1 MKISYKGDYSL
12 KAMLDLS
19 EHHGIELVTSRD
31 MARRIDAPVKFLE
44 QVLLQLKKGGFIESR
59 RGKEGG
65 YMLSKFPGEI
75 SVGDVVRYI
84 DGPIEPIAC
93 LNYKYADCTDIKRC
107 VFKKMW
113 EKVHKATTEII
124 DNVTF
129 EDLAVEAGSGSRV
142 LSYSI

>member
-19 EHHGIELVTSRD
+19 EHYGIELVTSRD

-65 YMLSKFPGEI
+65 YMLSKSPGEI
-75 SVGDVVRYI
+75 SVGDVVKYM

-93 LNYKYADCTDIKRC
+93 LNYKYADCPDIKKC
-107 VFKKMW
+107 VFKK
-113 EKVHKATTEII
+113 KYTHQH
-124 DNVTF
+124 N
-129 EDLAVEAGSGSRV
+129 S
-142 LSYSI
+142 